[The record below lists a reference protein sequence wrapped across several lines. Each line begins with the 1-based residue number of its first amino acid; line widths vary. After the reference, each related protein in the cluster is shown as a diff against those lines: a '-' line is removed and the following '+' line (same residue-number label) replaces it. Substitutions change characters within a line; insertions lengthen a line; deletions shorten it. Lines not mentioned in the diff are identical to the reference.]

1 MDEELSLKQRL
12 ALDDRTVKTLEKK
25 VHSFLNTLYTEPIDS
40 AQHAFE
46 NILIQVTSYQTNLER
61 NPIIQTVNDKDIK
74 EYNAIV
80 ERTAVAQAEAIKDI
94 VTLKEDLIVAQNV
107 RNHKLEYDRVAR
119 EIMKLDTR
127 DAYRDSI
134 EELKK
139 EIEILQREKINKL
152 TALENRKRNL
162 KQAVDSLKDLQRSV
176 EEERAAI
183 TEDKRKV
190 MDMERG
196 YASSD
201 EEGDIGSSSGEEEE
215 RVEEDKKYT
224 SHRFQERKSD
234 DEDEEGIVLDTPM
247 VE

>member
-1 MDEELSLKQRL
+1 M
-12 ALDDRTVKTLEKK
+12 
-25 VHSFLNTLYTEPIDS
+25 P
-40 AQHAFE
+40 
-46 NILIQVTSYQTNLER
+46 
-61 NPIIQTVNDKDIK
+61 
-74 EYNAIV
+74 
-80 ERTAVAQAEAIKDI
+80 VAQAEAIKDI

-215 RVEEDKKYT
+215 ERVEEDKKYT

>member
-1 MDEELSLKQRL
+1 
-12 ALDDRTVKTLEKK
+12 
-25 VHSFLNTLYTEPIDS
+25 
-40 AQHAFE
+40 
-46 NILIQVTSYQTNLER
+46 
-61 NPIIQTVNDKDIK
+61 
-74 EYNAIV
+74 
-80 ERTAVAQAEAIKDI
+80 
-94 VTLKEDLIVAQNV
+94 
-107 RNHKLEYDRVAR
+107 
-119 EIMKLDTR
+119 
-127 DAYRDSI
+127 
-134 EELKK
+134 
-139 EIEILQREKINKL
+139 L

-215 RVEEDKKYT
+215 ERVEEDKKYT

>member
-1 MDEELSLKQRL
+1 
-12 ALDDRTVKTLEKK
+12 
-25 VHSFLNTLYTEPIDS
+25 
-40 AQHAFE
+40 
-46 NILIQVTSYQTNLER
+46 
-61 NPIIQTVNDKDIK
+61 
-74 EYNAIV
+74 
-80 ERTAVAQAEAIKDI
+80 
-94 VTLKEDLIVAQNV
+94 
-107 RNHKLEYDRVAR
+107 
-119 EIMKLDTR
+119 MKLDTR

-152 TALENRKRNL
+152 IALENRKRNL